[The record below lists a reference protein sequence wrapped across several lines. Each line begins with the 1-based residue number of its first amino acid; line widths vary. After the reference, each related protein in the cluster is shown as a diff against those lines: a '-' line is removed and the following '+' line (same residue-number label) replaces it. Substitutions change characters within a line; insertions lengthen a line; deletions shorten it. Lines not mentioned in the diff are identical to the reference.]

1 MTIDDAPDLQLS
13 SAMTLEAWINPAKI
27 DAWRTAIMKERT
39 GDLAYAL
46 YSSGLNKP
54 SAYVPSGSVLASPAL
69 VANTWTHLAA
79 TYDGTT
85 IRLYVNGVQ
94 KATAASASTLL
105 ASAGPLRL
113 GGNSIWGE
121 YFAGK
126 LDDVR
131 IYDKALTAA
140 QIQADMNTAV
150 G

>member
-1 MTIDDAPDLQLS
+1 M
-13 SAMTLEAWINPAKI
+13 
-27 DAWRTAIMKERT
+27 
-39 GDLAYAL
+39 
-46 YSSGLNKP
+46 
-54 SAYVPSGSVLASPAL
+54 
-69 VANTWTHLAA
+69 
-79 TYDGTT
+79 
-85 IRLYVNGVQ
+85 Q
-94 KATAASASTLL
+94 KATAASANTLL